1 MGEGE
6 LEMAVNFAGGSVL
19 SACAHGDYL
28 AGHGAMDARGLGGGL
43 MDVAAPVATEP
54 GRQTLAWPR
63 DEWISAR
70 QLERLFGDAG
80 PREIT
85 VYHVGRLA
93 EDREL
98 SPRMNRTADLA
109 MRLGCPTNVEV
120 TIRPW
125 SVHAEYGLGLGFLT
139 QKRLGPGVF
148 EYRIQKR
155 AS

>member
-1 MGEGE
+1 M
-6 LEMAVNFAGGSVL
+6 
-19 SACAHGDYL
+19 D
-28 AGHGAMDARGLGGGL
+28 GA
-43 MDVAAPVATEP
+43 AAVATEP
-54 GRQTLAWPR
+54 GRQPLAWPR

-80 PREIT
+80 PREII

-93 EDREL
+93 EDRDV
-98 SPRMNRTADLA
+98 SPRMNRTAGLA

-125 SVHAEYGLGLGFLT
+125 SVHPEYGLGLGYLT
-139 QKRLGPGVF
+139 QTRLGPGVF
-148 EYRIQKR
+148 EYRIHKR

>member
-1 MGEGE
+1 M
-6 LEMAVNFAGGSVL
+6 
-19 SACAHGDYL
+19 D
-28 AGHGAMDARGLGGGL
+28 GAAR
-43 MDVAAPVATEP
+43 VATEP
-54 GRQTLAWPR
+54 RAKKLAWPQ
-63 DEWISAR
+63 DEWMPAR

-80 PREIT
+80 PREII

-93 EDREL
+93 EGREL
-98 SPRMNRTADLA
+98 SSRLCRTAALA

-125 SVHAEYGLGLGFLT
+125 SVHPEYGLGLGFLT

-155 AS
+155 TP

>member
-1 MGEGE
+1 
-6 LEMAVNFAGGSVL
+6 
-19 SACAHGDYL
+19 
-28 AGHGAMDARGLGGGL
+28 MDARGLGGGL
-43 MDVAAPVATEP
+43 MDGAAPVATEP

-70 QLERLFGDAG
+70 RLERLFGDAG
-80 PREIT
+80 PREII
-85 VYHVGRLA
+85 VYHVGHLA

-98 SPRMNRTADLA
+98 SPRMGRTADLA

-120 TIRPW
+120 TMRPW

>member
-1 MGEGE
+1 M
-6 LEMAVNFAGGSVL
+6 S
-19 SACAHGDYL
+19 AHGIPSR
-28 AGHGAMDARGLGGGL
+28 AMGQLDAPGLGGGL
-43 MDVAAPVATEP
+43 MDGAVPVATEP

-80 PREIT
+80 PGEII

-98 SPRMNRTADLA
+98 SPRMDRTADLA
-109 MRLGCPTNVEV
+109 MRLGCSTNVEV
-120 TIRPW
+120 TMRPW

-139 QKRLGPGVF
+139 QKRLDTGVF

>member
-1 MGEGE
+1 
-6 LEMAVNFAGGSVL
+6 
-19 SACAHGDYL
+19 
-28 AGHGAMDARGLGGGL
+28 MDARRLGGGL
-43 MDVAAPVATEP
+43 MDGAAPVATEP

-80 PREIT
+80 PREII

-98 SPRMNRTADLA
+98 SPRMGRTADLA

-120 TIRPW
+120 TMRPW
-125 SVHAEYGLGLGFLT
+125 SVHPEYGLGLGFLT
-139 QKRLGPGVF
+139 QKRLGPGAF

>member
-1 MGEGE
+1 
-6 LEMAVNFAGGSVL
+6 
-19 SACAHGDYL
+19 
-28 AGHGAMDARGLGGGL
+28 MDARGLGGGL
-43 MDVAAPVATEP
+43 MDGTAPVATEP

-80 PREIT
+80 PREIV
-85 VYHVGRLA
+85 VYHVGCLA
-93 EDREL
+93 EDREA

-109 MRLGCPTNVEV
+109 MRLGCPMNVEV

-125 SVHAEYGLGLGFLT
+125 SVHPEYGLGLGFLT

>member
-1 MGEGE
+1 ME
-6 LEMAVNFAGGSVL
+6 
-19 SACAHGDYL
+19 
-28 AGHGAMDARGLGGGL
+28 ARRRGGGL
-43 MDVAAPVATEP
+43 MDGAARVATEP
-54 GRQTLAWPR
+54 RAKKLAWPQ
-63 DEWISAR
+63 DEWMPAR

-80 PREIT
+80 PREII

-93 EDREL
+93 EGREL
-98 SPRMNRTADLA
+98 SSRLCRTAALA

-125 SVHAEYGLGLGFLT
+125 SVHPEYGLGLGFLT

-155 AS
+155 TP